1 MSAPI
6 QLYNSLTNQLEPL
19 ETREEGKVGMYV
31 CGMTVYDYCH
41 IGHARAMLTFDLVVR
56 HLRHR
61 GYEVTYVRNHT
72 DVDDKIIARANEKGQ
87 DPLALAQFFI
97 DALDEDLEAL
107 GTVKPDHEPRVS
119 QHIGNIIAMNQ
130 TLVDRGHAYE
140 ANGSVYFAVESFP
153 AYGELS
159 GKRLKDLIA
168 GERVAVDPEK
178 KSPADFAL
186 WKAAKPGECSW
197 DSPWGKGRP
206 GWHIEC
212 SAMSHHHL
220 GTDFDI
226 HGGGIDL
233 IFPHHE
239 NEVAQSTCATG
250 ENFARYWMHNGHLC
264 FGTEKMSKSLGNIV
278 RIRDIV
284 EQVPAE
290 ALRLLYFEAHY
301 RSPLPYSTEKL
312 ASCVAGLNRLYQAKE
327 AALDIVERD
336 QSGTTGDQLAK
347 DLGGNVQDY
356 WEGVQSFERRF
367 NDAMDSDFNS
377 AKVIGD
383 LYEIVRCVNRLA
395 ATKAVKKRG
404 AGLLQPALNAFEM
417 CHKVLGIGG
426 QKPSDFFDSLRI
438 QRMAAQ
444 GTEPAEVEALLEA
457 RAKARAEK
465 DWPEADRIR
474 DALTALQVEVMDRP
488 EGTTWRARI
497 D

>member
-1 MSAPI
+1 MAAPI
-6 QLYNSLTNQLEPL
+6 QLYNSFNNQLENL
-19 ETREEGKVGMYV
+19 ETREPGKVGLYV

-87 DPLALAQFFI
+87 NPLELAQFFI
-97 DALDEDLEAL
+97 TALDEDLRAL

-119 QHIGNIIAMNQ
+119 EHIENIISMNK
-130 TLVDRGHAYE
+130 TLVDKGHAYE
-140 ANGSVYFAVESFP
+140 SNGSVYFSVESFP
-153 AYGELS
+153 KYGKLS
-159 GKRLKDLIA
+159 GKRLDDLIA
-168 GERVAVDPEK
+168 GERVAIDPEK
-178 KSPADFAL
+178 QSPADFAL
-186 WKAAKPGECSW
+186 WKAAKENECFW
-197 DSPWGKGRP
+197 ESPWGKGRP

-212 SAMSHHHL
+212 SVMSHHHL

-239 NEVAQSTCATG
+239 NEVAQSECATG
-250 ENFARYWMHNGHLC
+250 EKFARYWMHNGHLC
-264 FGTEKMSKSLGNIV
+264 FGSEKMSKSLGNIV

-312 ASCVAGLNRLYQAKE
+312 ANCVSGLNRLYQAKE
-327 AALDIVERD
+327 AAQDIIQRD
-336 QSGTTGDQLAK
+336 QSGTPGAQLAK
-347 DLGGNVQDY
+347 DLGGACLHY
-356 WEGVQSFERRF
+356 WENIQAFEARF
-367 NDAMDSDFNS
+367 NAAMDSDFNS

-383 LYEIVRCVNRLA
+383 LYDVVRSVNRLA
-395 ATKAVKKRG
+395 SQKAVKKRG
-404 AGLLQPALNAFEM
+404 ALLLQPALDAFEM
-417 CHKVLGIGG
+417 CSKVLGIAG
-426 QKPSDFFDSLRI
+426 QDPREFFDTLRL
-438 QRMAAQ
+438 QRMKAQ
-444 GTEPAEVEALLEA
+444 GTEVSEVEALIADRAAA
-457 RAKARAEK
+457 RSNK
-465 DWPEADRIR
+465 DWAEADRIR
-474 DALTALQVEVMDRP
+474 DALVELQVEVMDRP
-488 EGTTWRARI
+488 EGSTWRARI

>member
-1 MSAPI
+1 MPAPI
-6 QLYNSLTNQLEPL
+6 QLYNSLNNQLEPL

-97 DALDEDLEAL
+97 DALDEDLSAL

-119 QHIGNIIAMNQ
+119 QHIGNIISMNQ

-178 KSPADFAL
+178 RSPADFAL

-327 AALDIVERD
+327 AILDIVAKD
-336 QSGTTGDQLAK
+336 QSGTSGEQLAK
-347 DLGGNVQDY
+347 DLGGDVLSY
-356 WEGVQSFERRF
+356 WSAVQSFEQRF
-367 NDAMDSDFNS
+367 NEAMDSDFNS

-383 LYEIVRCVNRLA
+383 LYDIVRCVNRLA
-395 ATKAVKKRG
+395 ATKSVKKRG
-404 AGLLQPALNAFEM
+404 ARLLQPALDAFEL
-417 CHKVLGIGG
+417 CQSVLGIGG
-426 QKPSDFFDSLRI
+426 QQPEAFFNSLRI

-444 GTEPAEVEALLEA
+444 GTDPAEVEALLEA
-457 RAKARAEK
+457 RTTARTEK
-465 DWPEADRIR
+465 NWSEADRIR
-474 DALTALQVEVMDRP
+474 DELAALKVEVMDRP